1 MSDSGQVKSAAD
13 RMMINLAGLFDLS
26 EYTEHLELVIGTLLV
41 TLATDGS
48 IPAIQLKLHIEELC
62 RGFNVTPDVL
72 MSKTRA
78 TIEREIMQNQ
88 LSGIEE
94 W

>member
-13 RMMINLAGLFDLS
+13 RMMVNLAGLFDLS

-41 TLATDGS
+41 TLTTDGS
-48 IPAIQLKLHIEELC
+48 VPAFQLEQHIEDLC
-62 RGFNVTPDVL
+62 KRFNVNPDVL

-78 TIEREIMQNQ
+78 TIEREIKEHQ
-88 LSGIEE
+88 LPSIEE